1 MPKTI
6 QIANPIKVDRLTR
19 IMRIKGV
26 DVYVH
31 LTVFLIAAVML
42 ANTFRRPV
50 LTLVGMSAWLGLIL
64 IHECGHLIAAQ
75 WRHCEVWSVEVYP
88 IHGFCHFE
96 TPWSRFDHCLIAWG
110 GVVAQAVVAIPLVAY
125 VLVFGY
131 TRFQPLNAI
140 LAILGFYSLAVAA
153 FNLLPAGR
161 LDGVIAWGLIP
172 ELVRRMRRRPKK
184 RPPSGWRS
192 Y

>member
-6 QIANPIKVDRLTR
+6 EIANPLKLDKLTR
-19 IMRIKGV
+19 VMRIKGV
-26 DVYVH
+26 DVYDH
-31 LTVFLIAAVML
+31 WTVFLIAAIML
-42 ANTFRRPV
+42 ANTIRRPV
-50 LTLVGMSAWLGLIL
+50 LTLAGMGAWLSLIL

-75 WRHCEVWSVEVYP
+75 WRHCEVLSIELYP
-88 IHGFCHFE
+88 IHGFCCFE
-96 TPWSRFDHCLIAWG
+96 LPWSRFDHCLIAWG
-110 GVVAQAVVAIPLVAY
+110 GVAAPAVVAVPLRAY

-131 TRFQPLNAI
+131 TRFAPVNAV
-140 LAILGFYSLAVAA
+140 LAILGFYSLFVAA

-161 LDGVIAWGLIP
+161 LDGALAWGLIP
-172 ELVRRMRRRPKK
+172 EMVRRMRTRRKK

>member
-1 MPKTI
+1 MSKTF
-6 QIANPIKVDRLTR
+6 QIPTPIRLDKLTR
-19 IMRIKGV
+19 VMQIKGV

-31 LTVFLIAAVML
+31 WTVFLIAAVML
-42 ANTFRRPV
+42 ANTYRRPV

-75 WRHCEVWSVEVYP
+75 WRHCEVLSIELYP
-88 IHGFCHFE
+88 IHGFCRFE
-96 TPWSRFDHCLIAWG
+96 MPWLRFDHCLIAWG

-125 VLVFGY
+125 VLIFGY

-161 LDGVIAWGLIP
+161 LDGMTAWGLIP
-172 ELVRRMRRRPKK
+172 EWVRRIRTRRKK